1 MRSHLHKRFALGAI
15 SFHVLHH
22 FDKVDVVL
30 IEIGLVLLLTFLF
43 AVKLTVSYSKVTTF
57 V

>member
-1 MRSHLHKRFALGAI
+1 MRSHLHMRFALGAI

>member
-1 MRSHLHKRFALGAI
+1 MRFALGAI

-30 IEIGLVLLLTFLF
+30 IDIGLVLLLTFLQQLPVDN
-43 AVKLTVSYSKVTTF
+43 AMSVELGLLDEGSYL
-57 V
+57 